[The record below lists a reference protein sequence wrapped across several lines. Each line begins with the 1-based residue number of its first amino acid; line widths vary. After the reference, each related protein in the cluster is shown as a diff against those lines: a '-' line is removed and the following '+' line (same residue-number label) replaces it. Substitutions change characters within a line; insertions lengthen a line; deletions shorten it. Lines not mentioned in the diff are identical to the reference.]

1 MLEMRTRRGTAEEA
15 VADFSLIEVSSVA
28 VAGAAAVAVAV
39 AVIET
44 GTGTG
49 IETGGLRLLRLRS

>member
-1 MLEMRTRRGTAEEA
+1 MRTRRGTAEEA
-15 VADFSLIEVSSVA
+15 VADFSLIGVSSVA
-28 VAGAAAVAVAV
+28 VAVAAAVAVAV
-39 AVIET
+39 AVIETGT